1 MIKKIYKK
9 YEIIFNVVLF
19 SIFPIVAFYLME
31 FYEHNPF
38 EEVRFMA
45 GFFNIILFELIA
57 WILYFVTGRAK
68 WALRTVFI
76 VAMVFGLINHYVM
89 LFRST
94 PFVPWDIFSIGT
106 ATSVAS
112 NYDFAP
118 TAGVVVV
125 SVIFIALII
134 LMHFVDFRIKWKFR
148 FRLIPTVLGL
158 LALCLFVNALQ
169 DEDFQTDNYLYPFL
183 FTPAY
188 MTKVN
193 GMAVTFAMDLKFVA
207 VDKPDGY
214 SRQKAKEL
222 LDSYSGTDD
231 NSDAAAAS
239 DNSATIDEDADKDN
253 ATNNAANNTAIIDK
267 SDYPNIIVVMDEAF
281 SDLSV
286 LGDFDTNTDYMP
298 FVHSL
303 EKGNENTITGYLNTS
318 VCGGN
323 TADTEFEFLTGNTM
337 AFLPVGSIPYQQ
349 YIKSKTPSLAS
360 YLKSIGYAT
369 YAQHPYYGSGW
380 NRDTVYPLLGFDNL
394 SFMQDYFNQKF
405 VRKYISDETSFETYE
420 NKPDG
425 QPAFIFNVTMQNH
438 GGYTDTYYG
447 FDNTVTA
454 DKLNNSALDQY
465 LSLIKMTDEDLKKL
479 IEYFSNVDE
488 KTIVVFFGDHQPND
502 TVASSVLAANGMDYN
517 NLSNEELKLR
527 YQVPYVIWANYDIDE
542 AAGKDTS
549 VNYLAANVLKAA
561 GVPTNDYQ
569 SFLLKLQ
576 EEYPIIS
583 AVRTDKTA
591 DKTLDK
597 ASNKSDKATGSK
609 NKQADSDILNDYKLL
624 QYYRLFDWEDK

>member
-19 SIFPIVAFYLME
+19 SIFPIAAFYLME

-76 VAMVFGLINHYVM
+76 LAMVFGLINHYVM

-148 FRLIPTVLGL
+148 FKLIPTVLGI

-193 GMAVTFAMDLKFVA
+193 GMAVTFAMNLKFVA

-231 NSDAAAAS
+231 NSDAA
-239 DNSATIDEDADKDN
+239 
-253 ATNNAANNTAIIDK
+253 NNTAITDK

-337 AFLPVGSIPYQQ
+337 AFLPNGSIPYQQ
-349 YIKSKTPSLAS
+349 YIKSRTPSLAG
-360 YLKSIGYAT
+360 YLKSLGYAT
-369 YAQHPYYGSGW
+369 YAQHPYQASGW
-380 NRDTVYPLLGFDNL
+380 NRDKVYPLLGFDNL
-394 SFMQDYFNQKF
+394 DFMEDYRDVSY
-405 VRKYISDETSFETYE
+405 VRNYISDASDMEHIIETYE
-420 NKPDG
+420 KNKASG
-425 QPAFIFNVTMQNH
+425 KPAFIFNVTMQNH
-438 GGYTDTYYG
+438 GGYTDTYMNLTNDIQSQY
-447 FDNTVTA
+447 A
-454 DKLNNSALDQY
+454 SEPLNQY
-465 LSLIKMTDEDLKKL
+465 LTLIHKTDQALENL
-479 IEYFSNVDE
+479 IDYFSKVDDR
-488 KTIVVFFGDHQPND
+488 TIIVFFGDHQPND
-502 TVASSVLAANGMDYN
+502 TVASVVENGAQA
-517 NLSNEELKLR
+517 ETQKR
-527 YQVPYVIWANYDIDE
+527 YLVPYLVWSNYGIE
-542 AAGKDTS
+542 GAKDKNTS
-549 VNYLAANVLKAA
+549 LNYLAAQVLTAA
-561 GVPTNDYQ
+561 GVPTNAYQ
-569 SFLLKLQ
+569 NYLLSLSKT
-576 EEYPIIS
+576 YPVIS
-583 AVRTDKTA
+583 AAGQTKGIGA
-591 DKTLDK
+591 DE
-597 ASNKSDKATGSK
+597 
-609 NKQADSDILNDYKLL
+609 KQLQTYKKL
-624 QYYRLFDWEDK
+624 QYYQLFEKNKEKDE